1 MLKPNTR
8 YKIVLGESVL
18 GTEKGFALLKYHG
31 KPSDR
36 KLGIDYEK
44 EYKVEI
50 EEEDDNNERVTVI
63 HHPNATFQGKR

>member
-1 MLKPNTR
+1 MLKPNSR
-8 YKIVLGESVL
+8 YTISLGQSSL
-18 GTEKGFALLKYHG
+18 GKERGLGLIKYH
-31 KPSDR
+31 R
-36 KLGIDYEK
+36 KEGHLGIDYEK

>member
-8 YKIVLGESVL
+8 YKIVLGKSVL

-44 EYKVEI
+44 EYKVSI
-50 EEEDDNNERVTVI
+50 KNEDQDME
-63 HHPNATFQGKR
+63 